1 MSTEFL
7 TAIVVSHYDL
17 HPVQKDH
24 NGKKRNHSPFF
35 VLSLVLVR
43 KPKNIVICVFLIY
56 IFCVCLTS
64 LCAVLFNCLSVIL
77 N

>member
-24 NGKKRNHSPFF
+24 NGKKGYHFLFF

-43 KPKNIVICVFLIY
+43 KPKNIVICVFSIY
-56 IFCVCLTS
+56 SF
-64 LCAVLFNCLSVIL
+64 LCMFNITLCCFI
-77 N
+77 